1 MKTKR
6 EKTTMLEALLY
17 LLVGPPAVIAT
28 VVLALI
34 GLIKNNYRFLI
45 AATIIAF
52 PVSWSLSGLPAIR
65 FPAFF
70 NIFWSA
76 FLFISSY
83 AMFRH
88 REMIAWL
95 FAIPFFLGI
104 VLLFFAVAAQ

>member
-1 MKTKR
+1 
-6 EKTTMLEALLY
+6 MLEALLY
-17 LLVGPPAVIAT
+17 LLLGPPAVIT
-28 VVLALI
+28 TLILALV
-34 GLIKNNYRFLI
+34 GLIKNNYRFLV

-52 PVSWSLSGLPAIR
+52 PISWSLSGLPVIR

-70 NIFWSA
+70 NIFLST

-83 AMFRH
+83 AMFRR

-104 VLLFFAVAAQ
+104 ILVFFAAAAQ